1 MNDDNGKEKDMED
14 GKVTARDVYERLW
27 VCRDFELS
35 TLWQRSA
42 MLGAFMLATYAGYGA
57 LMLKAF
63 DGVGEA
69 KWELF
74 NLLAVGTCCF
84 GMVFS
89 AMWAM
94 MLKGSKRWCETCEA
108 ALHAFQEENGGA
120 FSGKALDWV
129 AFKAF
134 YSDATKRRLRKVYE
148 VDNGLFSA
156 HGGRY
161 SVSRV
166 AIAIGQVSLGGWI
179 VLAILHVAALMA
191 EFAEVR
197 GLLRQ
202 PEAVVS
208 AALVLFVGCVWLVFY
223 ALREH
228 VESNSL
234 P

>member
-1 MNDDNGKEKDMED
+1 MEN
-14 GKVTARDVYERLW
+14 GKVTALDVYKTLW
-27 VCRDFELS
+27 KCRDFELS

-57 LMLKAF
+57 LMLRGF
-63 DGVGEA
+63 DGIGET
-69 KWELF
+69 KWGLF

-89 AMWAM
+89 ALWTM
-94 MLKGSKRWCETCEA
+94 MLKGSKRWCEVCEA
-108 ALHAFQEENGGA
+108 ALMAYRENRGSAFECPSVQEDAA
-120 FSGKALDWV
+120 FE
-129 AFKAF
+129 AF
-134 YSDATKRRLRKVYE
+134 YSAETKGMLKRGYT
-148 VDNGLFSA
+148 VDNNLFSV

-161 SVSRV
+161 SVSRA

-179 VLAILHVAALMA
+179 VLAILHVAALMV

-197 GLLRQ
+197 SLLRQ

-208 AALVLFVGCVWLVFY
+208 AALVSLVGCILLVFH

-228 VESNSL
+228 VESSSL